1 MKRIETLSELE
12 LLVNGMNLATSLGYH
27 RKAEPEYKELTI
39 VVDLETSGFI
49 VGFGNKPS
57 CQALQLAARVLQTLP
72 AADKIGFNEYIKLE
86 ADKYIICKDA
96 MAAHGIDVEILKKAE
111 PWATVMSKLWEW
123 IQGLYDR
130 WKPETVTLI
139 GYSSSHFDSRF
150 IIKGATE
157 AKLDIPPYL
166 QFADAYHILQ
176 QWVPEKF
183 PDRMKR
189 KLATVFTEFV
199 GYEVNPKLLHEAW
212 PDTLVLTAILLAA
225 NAIAR
230 VDSRS
235 PLVALLKA
243 SHLNPGV
250 QSLLKK

>member
-12 LLVNGMNLATSLGYH
+12 LLVNGMSLATSLGYH
-27 RKAEPEYKELTI
+27 RDLKPDYKDLTI

-49 VGFGNKPS
+49 VNMGNKPS

-72 AADKIGFNEYIKLE
+72 ATDKIGFNEYIKLE
-86 ADKYIICKDA
+86 ADKYIICKEA
-96 MAAHGIDVEILKKAE
+96 MAAHGINEEVLKKAA
-111 PWATVMSKLWEW
+111 PWATVMTRLWEW
-123 IQGLYDR
+123 IQRLYDR

-150 IIKGATE
+150 IIKGAAE
-157 AKLDIPPYL
+157 AKLAIPAYL

-176 QWVPEKF
+176 QWVPERF
-183 PDRMKR
+183 PERMRR
-189 KLATVFTEFV
+189 KLASVFTEFV

-225 NAIAR
+225 NAIAL

-235 PLVALLKA
+235 PLVPLLKA
-243 SHLNPGV
+243 SHQNPSV
-250 QSLLKK
+250 QSLLK